1 MPRRRTKLSADFY
14 NSGEGPTIQP
24 TVRNLEEITAMELT
38 STFGANPSREKL
50 RVTRFPVSIEEFSQL
65 KSEVESA
72 EAISARAVEEGLVQE
87 DRVDTR
93 METREIEREELPEMG
108 ILAAAGEAL
117 APAFVTRFAGIQ
129 QTAFRPPD
137 CTIAAG
143 PNDIVVGVNTT
154 MAIYSKSGTLR
165 LTMGFDSLFRPVIPT
180 GARIFDPKVIYDHY
194 SQRWI
199 IIIDST
205 RASPQ
210 GSWILVAAS
219 QTGNPAGAY
228 WLWALDA
235 RQDGSALT
243 NNWAD
248 FSQLGFDTQAVY
260 ITNNMFQFSGGFQ
273 YVKLRI
279 LNKSELYAGS
289 AVRWYD
295 FWNLRN
301 PDNSIA
307 FTVQPAVHY
316 RGTGGNPP
324 AYLVNALWPR
334 GSTLTVWTLTNPL
347 GHWGIGGSPSLSRRS
362 INCISYDLPPDA
374 QQRGSTT
381 RIETNDSRLLHAL
394 YQYSATGEQRLW
406 TCHTTRH
413 TWTGET
419 TSVSVLQWYEID
431 IINNNVVQQQKFG
444 ATGMYY
450 FFPAIQ
456 TNVNRDAFIVFGRS
470 SAGIFGELRQTGRM
484 VTAAPGTLEGSSL
497 IKEGESAYT
506 GARWG
511 DYFGIC
517 RDPSN
522 PSSVWMN
529 GEYAE
534 SGNTWG
540 TWTCSVRY

>member
-1 MPRRRTKLSADFY
+1 MSTADFY
-14 NSGEGPTIQP
+14 KSGEGPTTQP
-24 TVRNLEEITAMELT
+24 ASRNLEEITARELT
-38 STFGANPSREKL
+38 TTFGASPSREKL
-50 RVTRFPVSIEEFSQL
+50 RVTRFPVSIEEFSRL
-65 KSEVESA
+65 KLDVESA
-72 EAISARAVEEGLVQE
+72 QPMAARGVEEGLVQE
-87 DRVDTR
+87 DKGAGMRAA
-93 METREIEREELPEMG
+93 EIEEEELPEMG
-108 ILAAAGEAL
+108 MLAGEAL
-117 APAFVTRFAGIQ
+117 APAFVISFPGIQ
-129 QTAFRPPD
+129 QSAFRPPD
-137 CTIAAG
+137 CTVGTG
-143 PNDIVVGVNTT
+143 PNDVVVGVNTT
-154 MAIYSKSGTLR
+154 MAIYSKTGGLR
-165 LTMGFDSLFRPVIPT
+165 RTMGFDTLFRPVIPT
-180 GARIFDPKVIYDHY
+180 GARIFDPKIIYDHY
-194 SQRWI
+194 RQRWI

-219 QTGNPAGAY
+219 QTSDPSGLY

-235 RQDGSALT
+235 RQDGST
-243 NNWAD
+243 VTSNWAD

-260 ITNNMFQFSGGFQ
+260 ITNNMFQFNGGFQ

-279 LNKSELYAGS
+279 LNKSELYTGS

-295 FWNLRN
+295 FWNLKN
-301 PDNSIA
+301 PDNTMA

-316 RGTGGNPP
+316 TGIGGNPP
-324 AYLVNALWPR
+324 AYLVNALWP
-334 GSTLTVWTLTNPL
+334 GGNTLTVWTLTNPL
-347 GHWGIGGSPSLSRRS
+347 GHWGIGGSVSLSRRS
-362 INCISYDLPPDA
+362 INCLRYDLAPDGE
-374 QQRGSTT
+374 QKDSTT
-381 RIETNDSRLLHAL
+381 SRIETNDTRLLNAV
-394 YQYSATGEQRLW
+394 YQHSATGERRLW

-413 TWTGET
+413 TWSGDTK
-419 TSVSVLQWYEID
+419 SVSVVQWYEID
-431 IINNNVVQQQKFG
+431 IINNNVVQQQKYG

-470 SAGIFGELRQTGRM
+470 SPSIYGELRQTGRRA
-484 VTAAPGTLEGSSL
+484 TAAPGTLEGSAF
-497 IKEGESAYT
+497 IKVGESAYT

-540 TWTCSVRY
+540 TWTYSAKY